1 MSVPRTAA
9 EWLGRALRSAGWW
22 LAPLL
27 AYGLFAVIATHPLWL
42 RFASAVPS
50 DIGDPLLNTWI
61 LAWDVRSLTIH
72 PLNLFDANIFF
83 PLPGTL
89 AYSEHLLGNALAALP
104 VLLLTGEPVVA
115 YNATFLL
122 SFIVGGW
129 GTYLLVRRYTY
140 CGWAAFLAG
149 LAFAYAP
156 YRLTSFS
163 HVQLRTLQWLPI
175 SLLCLES

>member
-1 MSVPRTAA
+1 MSVLRNATG
-9 EWLGRALRSAGWW
+9 WLGRALRSAGWW
-22 LAPLL
+22 LVPLL
-27 AYGLFAVIATHPLWL
+27 AYGLIAVIATHPLWL
-42 RFASAVPS
+42 HLTSAVPS

-61 LAWDVRSLTIH
+61 LAWDVHALTVH
-72 PLNLFDANIFF
+72 PLNLFEANIFF
-83 PLPGTL
+83 PLLNTL
-89 AYSEHLLGNALAALP
+89 AYSEHLLGSALITLP

-122 SFIVGGW
+122 SFILGGW

-163 HVQLRTLQWLPI
+163 HL
-175 SLLCLES
+175 